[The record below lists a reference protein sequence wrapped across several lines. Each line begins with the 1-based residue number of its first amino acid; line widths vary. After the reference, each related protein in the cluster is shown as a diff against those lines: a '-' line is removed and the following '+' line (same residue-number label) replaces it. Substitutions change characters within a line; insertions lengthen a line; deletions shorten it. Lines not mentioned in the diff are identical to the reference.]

1 MIVTTDRCC
10 VAPLLPFLKTLIDI
24 ALLRKGPEH
33 IPRSTVLLLM
43 AIVLWLFAVLAQLVL
58 IDRFNE
64 SDFVLEIFSALLAV
78 ICYSTVV
85 VGFGKAPRLTQTI
98 TAILGCGAIL
108 AILFIVVYVFLQPL
122 LGQAVMALAVW
133 LIVLWSLSIKG
144 HIIASVIE
152 RHWYLGLAIA
162 VSIFILQHIVHAFLT
177 AT

>member
-1 MIVTTDRCC
+1 MIVATDCCC
-10 VAPLLPFLKTLIDI
+10 VVPLLPFLKTLFDI
-24 ALLRKGPEH
+24 TLLRKGPEH
-33 IPRSTVLLLM
+33 VPKSIVLLLL
-43 AIVLWLFAVLAQLVL
+43 AIGIWLFAVLTQLVL

-78 ICYSTVV
+78 ICYSIVV
-85 VGFGKAPRLTQTI
+85 VGFGKAPRLMQTI

-108 AILFIVVYVFLQPL
+108 AIFFVVVFVFLQPFV
-122 LGQAVMALAVW
+122 GSVVMALAVW
-133 LIVLWSLSIKG
+133 AIVLWSMSIKG

-177 AT
+177 AN